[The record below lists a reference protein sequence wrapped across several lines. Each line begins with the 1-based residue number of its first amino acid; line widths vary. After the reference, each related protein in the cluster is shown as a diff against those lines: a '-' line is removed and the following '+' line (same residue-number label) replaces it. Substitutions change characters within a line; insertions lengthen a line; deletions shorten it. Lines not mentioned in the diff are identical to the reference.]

1 MYTFAALCH
10 IKFWF
15 FELRIHFLD
24 LQRWKEGQLIPWL
37 NISFVM
43 SDLCQPTELFA
54 SHQYFPWLTAL
65 TNSRV
70 KIESPFSPVVF
81 ALGTGIQSLNHVI
94 RGIGKPDALQ
104 VMLAFPP
111 EEINICTG
119 GFTVK
124 TGGIFSVK
132 IKFKK
137 RWKIT
142 NNKKGEISEQKFKF
156 DISRKKG

>member
-24 LQRWKEGQLIPWL
+24 LQRWKERQLIPWL

-81 ALGTGIQSLNHVI
+81 ALGTGIPSLNHVI

-111 EEINICTG
+111 EETNICTG

>member
-1 MYTFAALCH
+1 
-10 IKFWF
+10 
-15 FELRIHFLD
+15 
-24 LQRWKEGQLIPWL
+24 
-37 NISFVM
+37 M

-81 ALGTGIQSLNHVI
+81 ALGTGILSLNHVI

-111 EEINICTG
+111 EETNICTG

-142 NNKKGEISEQKFKF
+142 NNKKGEILEQKFKF
-156 DISRKKG
+156 DGSRKKG